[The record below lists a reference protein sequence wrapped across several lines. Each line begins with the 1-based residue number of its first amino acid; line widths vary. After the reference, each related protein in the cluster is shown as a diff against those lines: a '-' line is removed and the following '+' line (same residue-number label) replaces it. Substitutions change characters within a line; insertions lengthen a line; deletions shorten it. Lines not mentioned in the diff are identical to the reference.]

1 MVEKN
6 MKKKGSFLESLVM
19 TAIFLVLVQT
29 FLEDWSVVVGW
40 SWGIR
45 RILTVTG
52 FGFDVFFTLEFL
64 IRLYFA
70 VYRGRVKDYIF
81 HERGWIDFL
90 ASVPLL
96 LLNSGPSVLTL
107 WAGETAAF
115 ALGGSLN
122 VLKVVK
128 AIRIARIL
136 RLLRTLKIFK
146 HIKNAES
153 VMAQRH
159 VTKVATIA
167 TSMLVFGLF
176 LFTLLSAPLGFPSA
190 EDLFNAEKETIIRNI
205 PPGAEKNPEVIKN
218 YAATEESLLLIKY
231 RGQTVYTR
239 YDNHYYDQW
248 YGPGDYDYTLQD
260 SWEFFFDNSQVAAVN
275 AKMNLMFFFIVV
287 VLVLAYLL
295 LYGPHFALTISDPIH
310 VMRRGLEEQSYNLEV
325 KIPQRYKDDD
335 VYRLSALYNEVYLP
349 LKDRTREQDGQT
361 GSLDLKMEDLGNLFD
376 QE

>member
-1 MVEKN
+1 